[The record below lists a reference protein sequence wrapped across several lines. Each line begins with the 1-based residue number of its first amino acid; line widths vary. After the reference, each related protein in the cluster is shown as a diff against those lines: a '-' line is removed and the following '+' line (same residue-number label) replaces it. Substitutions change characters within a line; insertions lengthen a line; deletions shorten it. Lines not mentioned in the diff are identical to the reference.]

1 MPLLPIQHR
10 FTAGLLLLTASTGV
24 IDADSYLALD
34 HVFTGNMTGNV
45 LFIGFA
51 IAGVKS
57 IPFVNN
63 SIALLGFVAGSIIG
77 GRIVGRGHPKT
88 LPRVSAWTLLGGGL
102 VALGLATTWTIFGH
116 LPQAVLLVLTFLLA
130 SVMGSQVSS
139 VKPIGNSD
147 VTTIVV
153 TNTLANLARDSRLA
167 GGKHENWAPRLL
179 AVLAMGVGAGIGALI
194 IHFASGSLALYS
206 AMVFYFGGVLTLV
219 LTSRAQAA
227 APSEAAS
234 SR

>member
-1 MPLLPIQHR
+1 MQPFPIEHR
-10 FTAGLLLLTASTGV
+10 FTAGLLLLTVSTGV

-51 IAGVKS
+51 VAGVAG
-57 IPFVNN
+57 IPFFNN
-63 SIALLGFVAGSIIG
+63 SIALLGFVTGTIIG

-88 LPRVSAWTLLGGGL
+88 LPRVSALTLAAGGL
-102 VALGLATTWTIFGH
+102 LALALATTWTVLGK
-116 LPQAVLLVLTFLLA
+116 LDQPVLLVLTFLLA
-130 SVMGSQVSS
+130 CVMGSQVSA

-167 GGKHENWAPRLL
+167 GGRFDNWIPRLL
-179 AVLAMGVGAGIGALI
+179 AVLAMGVGGAVGAAI
-194 IHFASGSLALYS
+194 IHFSSGSVALYA
-206 AMVFYFGGVLTLV
+206 AMVFYLGGVLTLV
-219 LTSRAQAA
+219 LTSRSGRAII
-227 APSEAAS
+227 E
-234 SR
+234 